1 MAEITRI
8 FDLLNLYRKN
18 YSDKINAFGFKSQ
31 NVWNSYSS
39 ADYTDYA
46 DRFSKGLIRLG
57 VKKGDKV
64 ATIMSNCPE
73 WNFIDMGLMQ
83 IGAIQIPIYPNI
95 SRPNYSYIFK
105 DAQVKYIFVQNNEV
119 YDRIKPATI
128 GIKSLKEIYTI
139 DKTFAVKNWRQI
151 LTLGDNVEGSELN
164 QLKAE
169 IKPHDIATII
179 YTSGTTGKPKGVML
193 SHKNFIFNFISCAK
207 ISDLT
212 ANDRALSFLPLCHVY
227 ERMLNYLYQYLGL
240 SIYYA
245 ENFESISSNIS
256 DIKPH
261 VFCTVPRV
269 LEKIYDRIYQK
280 GLELSFL
287 KKKLFFWS
295 IRLGEKYEI
304 KSKNGWRYWLKHKIA
319 DLLIYRHW
327 RKALGNNVKLVIS
340 GGASLQPR
348 LTRLFWAAGIYIM
361 EGYGL
366 TETSPVISVQ
376 TFDKNGFKFGTVGP
390 VIDGVEVMIASD
402 GEILCRGP
410 NVMIGYLNRP
420 ELTNEIIDED
430 GWFHTGDIGVMEDGR
445 FLKITDRKKEIF
457 KTSGGKYVA
466 PQVVENKFKTSPF
479 IENIMVIG
487 EDHKFPAA
495 LICPNFS
502 YLESWCKN
510 KDIPFSTNESILKNA
525 LVIDRFNNEIDR
537 LNNDIDKVEQVKKFE
552 FITDEWTTESGELS
566 PTLKL
571 RRKFIMGK
579 YREMI
584 AQIYTDT
591 CD

>member
-1 MAEITRI
+1 M
-8 FDLLNLYRKN
+8 
-18 YSDKINAFGFKSQ
+18 
-31 NVWNSYSS
+31 
-39 ADYTDYA
+39 
-46 DRFSKGLIRLG
+46 
-57 VKKGDKV
+57 
-64 ATIMSNCPE
+64 
-73 WNFIDMGLMQ
+73 
-83 IGAIQIPIYPNI
+83 
-95 SRPNYSYIFK
+95 
-105 DAQVKYIFVQNNEV
+105 
-119 YDRIKPATI
+119 
-128 GIKSLKEIYTI
+128 
-139 DKTFAVKNWRQI
+139 
-151 LTLGDNVEGSELN
+151 
-164 QLKAE
+164 
-169 IKPHDIATII
+169 
-179 YTSGTTGKPKGVML
+179 
-193 SHKNFIFNFISCAK
+193 
-207 ISDLT
+207 
-212 ANDRALSFLPLCHVY
+212 
-227 ERMLNYLYQYLGL
+227 
-240 SIYYA
+240 
-245 ENFESISSNIS
+245 
-256 DIKPH
+256 
-261 VFCTVPRV
+261 
-269 LEKIYDRIYQK
+269 
-280 GLELSFL
+280 
-287 KKKLFFWS
+287 
-295 IRLGEKYEI
+295 
-304 KSKNGWRYWLKHKIA
+304 
-319 DLLIYRHW
+319 
-327 RKALGNNVKLVIS
+327 VIS

-479 IENIMVIG
+479 IENVMVIG

-525 LVIDRFNNEIDR
+525 LVIDRFSNEIDR

-584 AQIYTDT
+584 AQIYTDN